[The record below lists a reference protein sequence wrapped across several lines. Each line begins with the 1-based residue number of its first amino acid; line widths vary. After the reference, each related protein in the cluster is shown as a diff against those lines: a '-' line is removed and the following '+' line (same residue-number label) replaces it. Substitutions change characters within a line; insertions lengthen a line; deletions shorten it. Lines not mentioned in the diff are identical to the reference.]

1 MKALIIILALSICS
15 CASTIQTK
23 QTRLKSKFE
32 GKKPRE
38 EGNNLLPLYGIG
50 LVGYLILNS
59 LSKD

>member
-1 MKALIIILALSICS
+1 MKAILIILALSVCS
-15 CASTIQTK
+15 CSPTIQSK
-23 QTRLKSKFE
+23 QTRLKSKLE

>member
-1 MKALIIILALSICS
+1 MKAILIILALSICS
-15 CASTIQTK
+15 CSPTIQAK

-32 GKKPRE
+32 SKKPRE